1 MPHLFQTQNRN
12 QKNIFRPFPPKL
24 DRAPE
29 ASRLITGDLPCKPCG
44 LLRKKVEGICK
55 MTDFSPEGVLNAREG
70 GKATFLYKSR
80 GRIDAMS
87 IF

>member
-1 MPHLFQTQNRN
+1 M
-12 QKNIFRPFPPKL
+12 
-24 DRAPE
+24 
-29 ASRLITGDLPCKPCG
+29 
-44 LLRKKVEGICK
+44 EGMCK
-55 MTDFSPEGVLNAREG
+55 MTDSSPEGVLNAREG